1 MEERK
6 ENLSFKITKETK
18 EGNIT
23 IGYTPVN
30 EIPPKAQVGRN
41 PFYMALL
48 RKFLEDKNTKKAK
61 IYCEGISPRKV
72 ATLLFCALK
81 HLKKQNPNIK
91 IKVYKRNGEVYIEK
105 IEEC

>member
-6 ENLSFKITKETK
+6 ENLSFVISKETK
-18 EGNIT
+18 QGKMT
-23 IGYTPVN
+23 IGYIPVD
-30 EIPPKAQVGRN
+30 EIPPKAPVGRN

-61 IYCEGISPRKV
+61 IYYEGIPPRKV
-72 ATLLFCALK
+72 ATLLFCSLK

-91 IKVYKRNGEVYIEK
+91 ISIYKRNGEVYIEK
-105 IEEC
+105 SE